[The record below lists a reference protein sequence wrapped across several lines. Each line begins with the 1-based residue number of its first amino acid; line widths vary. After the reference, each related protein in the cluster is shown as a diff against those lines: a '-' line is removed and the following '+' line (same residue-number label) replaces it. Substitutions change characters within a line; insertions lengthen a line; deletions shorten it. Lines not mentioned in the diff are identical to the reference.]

1 MGPASDGSRT
11 ALVTV
16 LLLVSLAAAALLA
29 WQAHQA
35 ASSHRHLAE
44 SVLRDY
50 ASLAA
55 SELGRRAVAEVG
67 YYGCYPLVAAL
78 ERKASQGAIDPGTLD
93 AMRADADEGVRRAS
107 ELASSLLVGRRVAA
121 GLALSGS
128 SLDKAATSWLADRVT
143 APGAQSGRTARFSAV
158 SGVVAGRPRTF
169 VFRRIDP
176 GPDGISLVGF
186 ELDLDR
192 LGDWLATASA
202 RAPLLPAS
210 LVHGKVPQEAIAI
223 QVTDAGGVTRYRAGG
238 GPWPEL
244 GFEGP
249 FADGEPFQG
258 MRIRASLD
266 PSVADRLVIGGLP
279 RSQLPLQLGLLA
291 VAVGLTT
298 TALLQLGRER
308 ALQRLRA
315 EFVSSVSHELRT
327 PLTQIRMFAE
337 TLLLGR
343 VRSPD
348 EAQRALVIVDREAR
362 RLSQL
367 VENVLLFSRV
377 ERGSVELQLE
387 PRELAP
393 LVREVIETLR
403 PQVAE
408 AGAHVRAELED
419 GAIAAVDAD
428 AFRQVLIN
436 LLDNAL
442 KYGPAGQAIEI
453 GLRDDGRVARLSVTD
468 QGPGIPP
475 GDRRR
480 VFERFWRL
488 ERDRRSAV
496 AGTGIGLA
504 VVRDLVSRQ
513 SGRSFVEAAE
523 RGGARFVVE
532 MPLMPAGET
541 GRRSPEVQA

>member
-1 MGPASDGSRT
+1 MGPAGDGSRT
-11 ALVTV
+11 ALVTA
-16 LLLVSLAAAALLA
+16 LLLVSLVAAALLT
-29 WQAHQA
+29 WQANRA

-50 ASLAA
+50 ASLVA

-78 ERKASQGAIDPGTLD
+78 EREASGRGVGPGTLGSLRTD
-93 AMRADADEGVRRAS
+93 GDEGVRRAS
-107 ELASSLLVGRRVAA
+107 ELASAVVVGRSAGN
-121 GLALSGS
+121 GLALRGNT
-128 SLDKAATSWLADRVT
+128 LDPQAASWLADRTT
-143 APGAQSGRTARFSAV
+143 ALPVENRARFTAV
-158 SGVVAGRPRTF
+158 SGLLAGRQRVF
-169 VFRRIDP
+169 VVRRIEP
-176 GPDGISLVGF
+176 GPDGTTLVGF
-186 ELDLDR
+186 EMDLGR
-192 LGDWLATASA
+192 LADWLATASA
-202 RAPLLPAS
+202 RAPLLPKS
-210 LVHGKVPQEAIAI
+210 LVHGTLPQQSVSVE
-223 QVTDAGGVTRYRAGG
+223 VTDAGGVALYRAGG

-244 GFEGP
+244 GFDGP
-249 FADGEPFQG
+249 FSDAELFQG

-266 PSVADRLVIGGLP
+266 PAVADRLVIGGLP
-279 RSQLPLQLGLLA
+279 QSRLPLLLGLLA
-291 VAVGLTT
+291 VAVALTA

-308 ALQRLRA
+308 ALQRLRS

-348 EAQRALVIVDREAR
+348 ETRRALEIVDREAR
-362 RLSQL
+362 RLTQL

-377 ERGSVELQLE
+377 ERGTVALQPE
-387 PRELAP
+387 PRSLAP
-393 LVREVIETLR
+393 LVREVVETLR
-403 PQVAE
+403 PQTAD
-408 AGAHVRAELED
+408 AGARVVATLED
-419 GAIAAVDAD
+419 APTAAVDAD

-442 KYGPAGQAIEI
+442 KYGPAGQAVEI
-453 GLRDDGRVARLSVTD
+453 VLRGDGNVARLSVAD
-468 QGPGIPP
+468 EGPGIPP
-475 GDRRR
+475 GERER
-480 VFERFWRL
+480 VFERFRRL

-513 SGRSFVEAAE
+513 GGRSFVEPAE

-532 MPLMPAGET
+532 LPLVAPDET
-541 GRRSPEVQA
+541 GRPSPGVGS